1 MKKCFSI
8 SGKTIIAVIIMASL
22 SLVIPKLFGMSVY
35 NVISGSMEPTI
46 SVGSIVYAKPTEFD
60 KLANGDIIAYEA
72 GASVVTHRIDEI
84 DREDK
89 LITTKGDANRATDVM
104 PVAYINVIGKVV
116 AHVPL
121 LGYVAAGLSSIIGK
135 LVALVLLVVG
145 VILSSTGSEK
155 VVGAKEGSTKVLNPK
170 IPLSIG
176 LVIIMGSLGG
186 FLYIYMDY
194 SKSNSLYDNLNDSF
208 TAHKEEVP
216 WYEMVD
222 VDFANLQSIN
232 KDVAA
237 WIYVEG
243 TDISYPIMYS
253 GDDDKYLRTTMEMEH
268 ATAGSIFLEGF
279 NIPDFSDS
287 HNILYGH
294 NMRNLSMFGKL
305 KYYKEDAGFLDE
317 HKYFQVITPEQK
329 MRFEIFSY
337 FDTDAASW
345 VYVVPYSENQD
356 FADYIDKLIKHSVK
370 DIEVAKE
377 IGPSDKVVTLSTCS
391 TTGRRFTVHGY
402 LYETHGVE

>member
-8 SGKTIIAVIIMASL
+8 SGKTIIAVVIMASL
-22 SLVIPKLFGMSVY
+22 SLVIPKLFGMSTY
-35 NVISGSMEPTI
+35 NVISGSMEPTL
-46 SVGSIVYAKPTEFD
+46 SVGSIVYAQPTEFD
-60 KLANGDIIAYEA
+60 KLTNGDIIAYEA
-72 GASVVTHRIDEI
+72 GASVVTHRIDQI
-84 DREDK
+84 DSQYK
-89 LITTKGDANRATDVM
+89 LITTKGDANRAADVM
-104 PVAYINVIGKVV
+104 PVAYTNVIGKVV
-116 AHVPL
+116 AHLPF

-135 LVALVLLVVG
+135 LVAISLLLVG
-145 VILSSTGSEK
+145 VILSSVGNPGEEK
-155 VVGAKEGSTKVLNPK
+155 VKADSPRVLNPK
-170 IPLSIG
+170 IPLAIG
-176 LVIIMGSLGG
+176 LVVIMGSLGG

-222 VDFANLQSIN
+222 VDFDNLQSIN
-232 KDVAA
+232 GDVAA

-253 GDDDKYLRTTMEMEH
+253 GDDEKYLRTTMEMEP
-268 ATAGSIFLEGF
+268 ATAGSIFLEGY

-305 KYYKEDAGFLDE
+305 KYYKNEEGFLDE

-356 FADYIDKLIKHSVK
+356 YADYIDKLVKHSVK
-370 DIEVAKE
+370 SIDVSRE
-377 IGPSDKVVTLSTCS
+377 ITPSDKVVTLSTCS

-402 LYETHGVE
+402 LYETHGLK